1 MATKL
6 DKPVTRRVPEITNG
20 EGRALEATLTPE
32 DGGSIALR
40 WVGLRREP
48 STFRLKDL
56 AERADVNSSCVVTT
70 KQTTKRRKASGD
82 PNIDRTEWIR
92 YEEILTKVHITPMD
106 LVERERIVSVIRGIR
121 GHWEDLNSYS

>member
-56 AERADVNSSCVVTT
+56 ADRAGVNSPAAVTT
-70 KQTTKRRKASGD
+70 KQTTKRSSSSGD
-82 PNIDRTEWIR
+82 PNIDRTEWVR
-92 YEEILTKVHITPMD
+92 YEDILSKISITPMD
-106 LVERERIVSVIRGIR
+106 LGELERLTSVIRGIR
-121 GHWEDLNSYS
+121 EHWENLNSY

>member
-6 DKPVTRRVPEITNG
+6 DKPVTRRVPEITND

-56 AERADVNSSCVVTT
+56 AERADVNSSAVVTT
-70 KQTTKRRKASGD
+70 KQTTKRSSSSGD
-82 PNIDRTEWIR
+82 PNIDRTEWVR
-92 YEEILTKVHITPMD
+92 YEDILNKIHITPMD
-106 LVERERIVSVIRGIR
+106 LGELERIISVIRGIR
-121 GHWEDLNSYS
+121 EHWEDLNSY

>member
-48 STFRLKDL
+48 SMFRLKDL
-56 AERADVNSSCVVTT
+56 AERAGVNSPVVVTT
-70 KQTTKRRKASGD
+70 KQTTKRNSSSGD
-82 PNIDRTEWIR
+82 PNIDRTEWVR
-92 YEEILTKVHITPMD
+92 YEDILSKIHITPMD
-106 LVERERIVSVIRGIR
+106 LGELERLPSVIRGIR
-121 GHWEDLNSYS
+121 EHWENLNSY

>member
-48 STFRLKDL
+48 SMFRLKDL
-56 AERADVNSSCVVTT
+56 ADRAGVNSPAAVTT
-70 KQTTKRRKASGD
+70 KQTTKRSSSSGD
-82 PNIDRTEWIR
+82 PNIDRTEWVR
-92 YEEILTKVHITPMD
+92 YEDILSKISITPMD
-106 LVERERIVSVIRGIR
+106 LGELERLTSVIRGIR
-121 GHWEDLNSYS
+121 EHWENLNSY

>member
-48 STFRLKDL
+48 SMFRLKDL
-56 AERADVNSSCVVTT
+56 AERADVNSPAVVTT
-70 KQTTKRRKASGD
+70 KQTTKRSSSSGD
-82 PNIDRTEWIR
+82 PNIDRTEWVR
-92 YEEILTKVHITPMD
+92 YEDILSKISITPMD
-106 LVERERIVSVIRGIR
+106 LGELERLTSVIRGIR
-121 GHWEDLNSYS
+121 EHWENLNSY

>member
-48 STFRLKDL
+48 SMFRLKDL
-56 AERADVNSSCVVTT
+56 AERAGVNSPVVVTT
-70 KQTTKRRKASGD
+70 KQTTKRSSSSGD
-82 PNIDRTEWIR
+82 PNIDRTEWVR
-92 YEEILTKVHITPMD
+92 YEDILSKISITPMD
-106 LVERERIVSVIRGIR
+106 LGELERLTSVIRGIR
-121 GHWEDLNSYS
+121 EHWENLNSY